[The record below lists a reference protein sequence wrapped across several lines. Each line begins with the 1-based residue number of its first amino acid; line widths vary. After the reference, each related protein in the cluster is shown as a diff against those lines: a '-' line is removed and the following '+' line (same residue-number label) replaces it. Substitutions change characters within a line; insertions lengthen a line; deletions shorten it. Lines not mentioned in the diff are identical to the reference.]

1 MVQGASS
8 VRTEPMPLAMNRL
21 SRSLSPYPRDDVRYS
36 PTIEENL
43 ARVKGVTLDQIK
55 QLYETQIGGSK
66 ADLGVVGE
74 FDPDTTVKLVKDI
87 LNGWASKV
95 SIKRIDHRVADD
107 VRGAMTDIITP
118 DKENAEYLAGVSFP
132 MTDNDPD
139 YPAMRIANF
148 IFGGSTLASRI
159 GDRIRQ
165 KDGLSYGA
173 SSSFTASSRD
183 PVAQLTVTV
192 STNPV
197 NIGKVTSDVQEELD
211 LFLKDGP
218 TDKELADARQA
229 FVEGQKV
236 GRTTDDA
243 IAAQIVS
250 HMDIGRTFAHEAA
263 QEKAIL
269 ELTPQKVTEAFRKHV
284 DPKKLVIIR
293 AGDFKK

>member
-1 MVQGASS
+1 
-8 VRTEPMPLAMNRL
+8 
-21 SRSLSPYPRDDVRYS
+21 
-36 PTIEENL
+36 
-43 ARVKGVTLDQIK
+43 
-55 QLYETQIGGSK
+55 
-66 ADLGVVGE
+66 
-74 FDPDTTVKLVKDI
+74 
-87 LNGWASKV
+87 
-95 SIKRIDHRVADD
+95 
-107 VRGAMTDIITP
+107 
-118 DKENAEYLAGVSFP
+118 
-132 MTDNDPD
+132 
-139 YPAMRIANF
+139 MRIANF

-183 PVAQLTVTV
+183 PVAQLMVTV